1 MHGIEEVDRFL
12 QNWMMHED
20 GTFYTSQE
28 DDPPGLSENMN
39 AIDYW
44 LLDSDKKRRQFGVP
58 PIDHA
63 IYTDKNAQAI
73 IAYAGAYEASGKSAY
88 LDIAVRATK
97 ALMAS
102 RLQDDG
108 WILQTTKSDKA
119 SKDKR
124 MRPLVTEKKPFLSAQ
139 AAVNFSS
146 TRAVCPVILPS
157 RASMSFTATARN
169 VCSGIS
175 A

>member
-1 MHGIEEVDRFL
+1 MPEKRISNQANAIIAFANAYRTTREPNYLHGIEEVDRFL

-28 DDPPGLSENMN
+28 DDPPGLSKNMS
-39 AIDYW
+39 AIDYR

-73 IAYAGAYEASGKSAY
+73 IAYTSAYEASGKSAY
-88 LDIAVRATK
+88 LDIAIRAAK

-102 RLQDDG
+102 RLQDVG
-108 WILQTTKSDKA
+108 WILQTTKSDKGEQGQTHA
-119 SKDKR
+119 PACYREKTISK
-124 MRPLVTEKKPFLSAQ
+124 RPGLV
-139 AAVNFSS
+139 
-146 TRAVCPVILPS
+146 R
-157 RASMSFTATARN
+157 
-169 VCSGIS
+169 
-175 A
+175 